1 MHSAL
6 YVSKTGLSAQD
17 KKLTSLSNNLSN
29 VATNGFKRDRVVFE
43 DLLYQIQRQPGA
55 NSTQDTQLPN
65 GLQLGTGVR
74 TVGTQKVFTQG
85 ALQTTQESL
94 DLAIN
99 GRGFFEIVMPDG
111 TSAYTRD
118 GQFHLNQDGQIVN
131 ASGLALQPQITVP
144 ENASTVTIGTDGTV
158 TAVISGEAQPTNLG
172 NISLVDFTNPAGL
185 QAAGGNLFRETAS
198 SGTPTQ
204 QTPGQNGAGS
214 IVQGALEN
222 SNVEVVEEL
231 VNMITTQ
238 RAYEMN
244 SRVIS
249 TADQMLQFL
258 SQNL

>member
-1 MHSAL
+1 MHAAL

-55 NSTQDTQLPN
+55 NSTQDTQLPS

-74 TVGTQKVFTQG
+74 AVGTQKVFSQG
-85 ALQTTQESL
+85 ALQTTGESM
-94 DLAIN
+94 DVAIN
-99 GRGFFEIVMPDG
+99 GRGFFEILMPDG
-111 TSAYTRD
+111 SSAYTRD
-118 GQFHLNQDGQIVN
+118 GQLHLNQDGQLVN
-131 ASGLALQPQITVP
+131 SIGLALQPQVTVP
-144 ENASTVTIGTDGTV
+144 ENASTLTIGSDGTI
-158 TAVISGEAQPTNLG
+158 TAQIPGQATPTNLG
-172 NISLVDFTNPAGL
+172 TISLIDFINPAGL
-185 QAAGGNLFRETAS
+185 QAAGGNLFVETAS

-214 IVQGALEN
+214 LVQGSLEN

-238 RAYEMN
+238 RAYELN

-249 TADQMLQFL
+249 TADEMLQFV

>member
-1 MHSAL
+1 MHAAL

-55 NSTQDTQLPN
+55 NSTQDTQLPS

-74 TVGTQKVFTQG
+74 TVGTQKVFSQG
-85 ALQTTQESL
+85 ALQTTEESY
-94 DLAIN
+94 DVAIN
-99 GRGFFEIVMPDG
+99 GRGFFEILMPDG

-131 ASGLALQPQITVP
+131 SSGLVLQPQIDVP
-144 ENASTVTIGTDGTV
+144 ENASTITIGTDGIV
-158 TAVISGEAQPTNLG
+158 TAAVTGEAAPTNLG
-172 NISLVDFTNPAGL
+172 TINLIDFINPAGL
-185 QAAGGNLFRETAS
+185 QALGSNLFQETAS

-214 IVQGALEN
+214 LVQGALEN

-238 RAYEMN
+238 RAYELN

-249 TADQMLQFL
+249 TADQMLQFI